1 MSGCRCGAR
10 AGIAIGLVSLA
21 LVGCGPDAVRADRTG
36 GRTLEYLW
44 SIPSERRA
52 AFYLVSTD
60 GSFASSG
67 GSLALDRAASD
78 RTTLSDADVGEFL
91 QLLEGSG
98 FRDRPDGSCDGE
110 PLHQVRVRADGATHA
125 FEVCGIDASLE
136 ALRNWCASVALRK
149 YRDVIDAQ
157 PEAGARRR

>member
-1 MSGCRCGAR
+1 MIGRCAGMGAGV
-10 AGIAIGLVSLA
+10 AMGLASMAPVS
-21 LVGCGPDAVRADRTG
+21 CGPEPVGADRTG

-52 AFYLVSTD
+52 AFYRVSTD

-67 GSLALDRAASD
+67 GSLALDRATSD
-78 RTTLSDADVGEFL
+78 PANLSDADIDEFVRC
-91 QLLEGSG
+91 LEGIG
-98 FRDRPDGSCDGE
+98 FRARPDASCDGE
-110 PLHQVRVRADGATHA
+110 PFHQVRIRADGATHA
-125 FEVCGIDASLE
+125 FEFCGEDPTLE
-136 ALRNWCASVALRK
+136 KLRAWCASMALRK

>member
-1 MSGCRCGAR
+1 MGLASMAL
-10 AGIAIGLVSLA
+10 ASMALVS
-21 LVGCGPDAVRADRTG
+21 CGPEPVAADRTG

-78 RTTLSDADVGEFL
+78 RTTLSDADVAEFV
-91 QLLEGSG
+91 QCLEGIG
-98 FRDRPDGSCDGE
+98 FRARPDASCDGE
-110 PLHQVRVRADGATHA
+110 PFHQVRIRADGAIHV
-125 FEVCGIDASLE
+125 FESCGEDPALE
-136 ALRNWCASVALRK
+136 KLRAWCASMALRK